1 MPVLSR
7 RRITKRLVAAMRPG
21 DILWD
26 AELRGFGVRCQRGAR
41 TFVLKR
47 RVGDRQRWVTI
58 GVFGAPWTV
67 ETARTEAVRL
77 VAKIADGADVAA
89 LRHARRDEPC
99 IADLCARYLAEHAA
113 EHKKPSSAR
122 SDRKN
127 VENHVR
133 PVLGKLHVAALD
145 RADVER
151 FKRLVREGATAR
163 RGTKSRPGYRG
174 GAVVTG
180 GPGVANRCLALL
192 SKMMNLAEV
201 WDWRAENSNPC
212 RHVARYPECRR
223 ERYLSS
229 AELTRLGEALT
240 EAEAV
245 GSEGPYVVGAIRL
258 LALTGARL
266 GEILTLRWTHVD
278 LERRMLVL
286 PDSKTGR
293 KTVYLSSPA
302 VDLLAGLPR
311 LAGNPFVIPGGRA
324 GAHLVNLEK
333 PWGRIRSR
341 AGLTDVRI
349 HDLRH
354 SYASLAAAHGL
365 SLPIIG
371 RLLGHAR
378 ASTTERYAH
387 LAAEPLRE
395 ANELIGARLSTA
407 LRR

>member
-1 MPVLSR
+1 MPVLSG
-7 RRITKRLVAAMRPG
+7 RRITKRLVDAMGPG
-21 DILWD
+21 DIRWD

-58 GVFGAPWTV
+58 GAHGTPWTV
-67 ETARTEAVRL
+67 ETARIEAVRL
-77 VAKIADGADVAA
+77 MAKIADGADVAM
-89 LRHARRDEPC
+89 LRRVRREEPSV
-99 IADLCARYLAEHAA
+99 ADLCARYLVEHAA

-127 VENHVR
+127 VENHVL
-133 PVLGKLHVAALD
+133 PLLGELRVAALG

-163 RGTKSRPGYRG
+163 CGATSRSGYRG
-174 GAVVTG
+174 GAIVTG
-180 GPGVANRCLALL
+180 GPGVANRCLALF

-201 WDWRAENSNPC
+201 WGWRAENSNPC
-212 RHVARYPECRR
+212 RHVVRYTERRR

-229 AELTRLGEALT
+229 AELERLGEAL
-240 EAEAV
+240 AEAA
-245 GSEGPYVVGAIRL
+245 GSEGPYVVGALRL
-258 LALTGARL
+258 LVLTGARL

-278 LERRMLVL
+278 LERRILAL

-311 LAGNPFVIPGGRA
+311 LACNPFVIPGARV

-333 PWGRIRSR
+333 PWGRVRAH
-341 AGLTDVRI
+341 AGLADVRI

-354 SYASLAAAHGL
+354 SYASLGAAHGL

-371 RLLGHAR
+371 RVLGHAR

-395 ANELIGARLSTA
+395 ANELIGERLSSA
-407 LRR
+407 LHR

>member
-1 MPVLSR
+1 MPILSE
-7 RRITKRLVAAMRPG
+7 RRITKRLVDAMKPG
-21 DILWD
+21 EVLWD

-58 GVFGAPWTV
+58 GAHGAPWTV
-67 ETARTEAVRL
+67 ETARIEAVRL
-77 VAKIADGADVAA
+77 LAKIADGADMAA
-89 LRHARRDEPC
+89 LRRARREEPC
-99 IADLCARYLAEHAA
+99 IADLCARYLVEHAA

-127 VENHVR
+127 VENHIL
-133 PVLGKLHVAALD
+133 PTLGELHVAALC
-145 RADVER
+145 RADIER
-151 FKRLVREGATAR
+151 FKRSVREGMTAR
-163 RGTKSRPGYRG
+163 GSAKSRPGYRG

-201 WDWRAENSNPC
+201 WGWRAENSNPC
-212 RHVARYPECRR
+212 RHVARYPERCR

-229 AELTRLGEALT
+229 AELGRLSEALS

-245 GSEGPYVVGAIRL
+245 GSEGPYIVGAIRL

-266 GEILTLRWTHVD
+266 GEVLALRWTHVD

-302 VDLLAGLPR
+302 VDLLARLPR
-311 LAGNPFVIPGGRA
+311 LAGNPFVIPGARA

-333 PWGRIRSR
+333 PWARIRLR

-365 SLPIIG
+365 SLPIIA

-378 ASTTERYAH
+378 TSTTERYAH

-395 ANELIGARLSTA
+395 ANELIGERLSRA
-407 LRR
+407 LHW